1 MNEAM
6 KTHDAI
12 DELAAL
18 FLTEEGADT
27 PQAVTGRSAAVEL
40 LLVGHLPVRAGLWL
54 GPYADAVARE
64 RGCTALVRLDR
75 EEPAVQVMRGTTEH
89 MRLPE
94 TGLRDVLSAF
104 ARQAERWIVRA
115 PDDLPAAEIVKLG
128 ADRVTILSSAESSA
142 VVAAYQLIKA
152 MAWAAEEQ
160 SDRLPPISI
169 AVLGAEPEQARRMV
183 DRVNQATAAFLDT
196 PVELSLCLQ
205 RIDSD
210 IRCTRDV
217 HLSGERCAS
226 ASDVV
231 QWIRGFARPK
241 DAPRT
246 ERQPLRLAV
255 DDPIDSPFVPVVE
268 TRHVKL
274 APKPFREAPSHDA
287 AHVPS
292 TQSDGDAQ
300 SSETTAPSLASHVAG
315 LCLLPIQCPSAPI
328 IEIATN
334 AVGELHLLARE
345 QHLREL
351 RIVESWAAAHRSLLV
366 MASRERAILP
376 EGAITLHVFTD
387 QPHTLADLHGTNLCL
402 HVLAPV
408 VVEGRAGWYAAPL
421 SR

>member
-1 MNEAM
+1 MNETM
-6 KTHDAI
+6 KTRDAI

-18 FLTEEGADT
+18 FLTEETADT
-27 PQAVTGRSAAVEL
+27 PQAATERSAAVEL

-94 TGLRDVLSAF
+94 TGLHEVLSAF
-104 ARQAERWIVRA
+104 SRQVEKWIVRA
-115 PDDLPAAEIVKLG
+115 PDDLPAAEAVRLG
-128 ADRVTILSSAESSA
+128 VDRVTILSSADSSA

-160 SDRLPPISI
+160 SHRLPPISI
-169 AVLGAEPEQARRMV
+169 AVLGAEPEQARRVV

-217 HLSGERCAS
+217 HLVGEQCAT

-231 QWIRGFARPK
+231 KWIRSFGQQAE
-241 DAPRT
+241 APRA
-246 ERQPLRLAV
+246 ERKPLRLAV
-255 DDPIDSPFVPVVE
+255 DDPLDAPFVPIVE
-268 TRHVKL
+268 TKHVKL
-274 APKPFREAPSHDA
+274 APKPFREVPRDDA
-287 AHVPS
+287 VHV
-292 TQSDGDAQ
+292 QRDG
-300 SSETTAPSLASHVAG
+300 ETHVAANVEPSLASHVAG
-315 LCLLPIQCPSAPI
+315 LNLLPIQCPAAPVV
-328 IEIATN
+328 ELATN
-334 AVGELHLLARE
+334 ALGELHLLARE
-345 QHLREL
+345 HHLREL
-351 RIVESWAAAHRSLLV
+351 QIVASWAAAHRNLLV
-366 MASRERAILP
+366 MASREHAILP

-387 QPHTLADLHGTNLCL
+387 QPHTLADLHGTNLRL

-408 VVEGRAGWYAAPL
+408 VVEGRTGWYAAPL
-421 SR
+421 S